1 MQDTVSELK
10 ITSKTG
16 RKNKR
21 KNKIMIIAQWDSF
34 PPCYRPASGSDY
46 LNVSS
51 SSTCRAAQRL
61 ELQGVQAYSN
71 TEGLQGL
78 HTLPTAIV
86 DYRGVRLSAQGLA
99 PGLESSDQEQGAS
112 PASR

>member
-1 MQDTVSELK
+1 MDNIET
-10 ITSKTG
+10 
-16 RKNKR
+16 R
-21 KNKIMIIAQWDSF
+21 IAVVLSIFWF
-34 PPCYRPASGSDY
+34 
-46 LNVSS
+46 
-51 SSTCRAAQRL
+51 STHRAAQRL

-71 TEGLQGL
+71 LDGLQGL

-99 PGLESSDQEQGAS
+99 PGLEGSDQEEGAS